1 MTAYE
6 HAPSLAH
13 LDDAGHIDSLTPAEE
28 TGEETA

>member
-6 HAPSLAH
+6 HAPNLAH
-13 LDDAGHIDSLTPAEE
+13 LDDAGHITSLTPAEE